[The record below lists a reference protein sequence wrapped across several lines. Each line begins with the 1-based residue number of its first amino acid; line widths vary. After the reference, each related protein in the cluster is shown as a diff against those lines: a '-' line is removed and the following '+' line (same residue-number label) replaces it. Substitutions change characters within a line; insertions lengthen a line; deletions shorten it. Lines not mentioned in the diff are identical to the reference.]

1 MSKHALTVTKHPIV
15 GLAIVGVDAY
25 GQSVNVALDRLT
37 ALDLSSQLEN
47 AALTPRTLL
56 RDDREPFDNSETDKD
71 VS

>member
-1 MSKHALTVTKHPIV
+1 MTTHTLTVTKHPIC

-25 GQSVNVALDRLT
+25 GQAVNVALDRLT

-47 AALTPRTLL
+47 AALTPRTVLK
-56 RDDREPFDNSETDKD
+56 DTREPFDTQRGQEG

>member
-25 GQSVNVALDRLT
+25 GQAVNVALDRLT

-47 AALTPRTLL
+47 AALTPRTMLK
-56 RDDREPFDNSETDKD
+56 DDREPFDNQRGQEG